1 MREEE
6 LMTRMAIDMLS
17 CILERDTRAYNK
29 ILASVITRGPRPC
42 IYFVSAL
49 IQGIE
54 LFSGCMTKYNSENRK
69 IVRTLVRAM
78 RDGDS
83 NTDNNFK
90 GQYYDDLEG
99 GK

>member
-6 LMTRMAIDMLS
+6 LMARMAINMMS

-69 IVRTLVRAM
+69 IVRTLVRVM
-78 RDGDS
+78 KDGDS
-83 NTDNNFK
+83 DVDNNFK